1 MNQNE
6 TSRQFHVISRRKTYL
21 NLSLIKITA
30 LLLAGFATAC
40 STDGTAEIGNIGG
53 GFSFRVE
60 ADTRATLDGRS
71 IVWESGDRIA
81 FGAEADDAAET
92 TVYGQPFEYAGDN
105 VFSNATASVDASKT
119 YRFFATYPY
128 SDTSSNAVYTEL
140 YSTESR
146 RLLTAG
152 RYDAGAAKLT
162 QTGESKSHVTAVS
175 PMYWMSG
182 KGVSPKNLA
191 VRLHHTTALLDFE
204 VVNKTTAPIEL
215 TSLQFAAPNGR
226 TVCGKFRINV
236 STGEL
241 VSTGDSSDKT
251 TISIEGGRELAAGEG
266 THVYIPAVPFALSA
280 GEAVT
285 FAITTAD
292 GMSQTIEKTVAKDLV
307 FEAGRIHTA
316 TVEIAEAKLCEYDA
330 ACTAI
335 SGKGGDISLPL
346 TIGGEPCSV
355 SVMPSGWIENAA
367 TTVATVGATAIVKFT
382 ALANLGPEQRTATVL
397 VTGTQTGRI
406 QRIALTQADGTWLAN
421 ENSTYALPARFVF
434 NSTTTKHSQTLW
446 TDLGY
451 IRSYMGAG
459 DRNKVGGYISLV
471 RADRNAAKANIS
483 RTVASN
489 MFLAS
494 TIGEGDCWLFTLPGI
509 TCGAGAAFDFYTTL
523 CENAKTPKYYICE
536 YYDNG
541 EWKCD
546 ESSLCTATED
556 PNLKYS
562 LKVSGTGTSTS
573 NEYTSFDESFS
584 LSQPLSKGIV
594 YIRLRAVGPYAADGS
609 TLDVTVSS
617 GAGFPKAQFV
627 AANISS
633 LGEKKPAKKVRVLC
647 IGNSFSYYYYT
658 ACQLKQIAY
667 SEGLELDINAFFKGG
682 QTFEQQLKLAHSAYT
697 VALGGYDYA
706 FIQDQSQNPALYAQN
721 PTANAVVN
729 NSCLELVKRIKAA
742 SPQCQ
747 IILENTWAYPSG
759 TYGGFTSYEE
769 FDRLLAEGAKT
780 MAQNAGTWI
789 SPIGQAFAK
798 VRTERPDITILYT
811 DDKHPA
817 VNGAYLKSCVNCLV
831 LTGKAFGDNT
841 ANCDTDAA
849 TAAYLRKAAES
860 VVLGHESDYLI
871 ER

>member
-1 MNQNE
+1 MKPH
-6 TSRQFHVISRRKTYL
+6 F
-21 NLSLIKITA
+21 IKIAA

-40 STDGTAEIGNIGG
+40 GTDDTADTVGIDGK

-60 ADTRATLDGRS
+60 ADSRATLDGRS
-71 IVWESGDRIA
+71 IGWESGDSIA
-81 FGAEADDAAET
+81 FGAEADDSAET
-92 TVYGQPFEYAGDN
+92 TVYGQQFEYIGDSL
-105 VFSNATASVDASKT
+105 FSNATADIDASKT
-119 YRFFATYPY
+119 YRFFAIYPY
-128 SDTSSNAVYTEL
+128 SDISSNAVYTEL
-140 YSTESR
+140 YPTESR

-152 RYDAGAAKLT
+152 RYDAGATKLT
-162 QTGESKSHVTAVS
+162 QTGESASHVTAVS
-175 PMYWMSG
+175 PMYWMSE

-204 VVNKTTAPIEL
+204 VVNNTTTPIEL
-215 TSLQFAAPNGR
+215 ASLQFAAPNGR

-241 VSTGDSSDKT
+241 VSTGESYDKT
-251 TISIEGGRELAAGEG
+251 TISIDGGRSLAAGEG
-266 THVYIPAVPFALSA
+266 THVYIPAVPFAISA

-285 FAITTAD
+285 FVITTAD
-292 GMSQTIEKTVAKDLV
+292 GMSQTIEKNVAKDLV

-330 ACTAI
+330 AHTAV

-346 TIGGEPCSV
+346 TIGNEPCTV
-355 SVMPSGWIENAA
+355 SVIPSGWIEKA
-367 TTVATVGATAIVKFT
+367 TTTTVEAGATATLKFT
-382 ALANLGPEQRTATVL
+382 ALANLGPEQRTATVV

-406 QRIALTQADGTWLAN
+406 QRITLTQADGRWLAN

-434 NSTTTKHSQTLW
+434 NATTTGHSQTTW
-446 TDLGY
+446 TGLGY

-471 RADRNAAKANIS
+471 RTDDNAAKATVS
-483 RTVASN
+483 RTVVSN
-489 MFLAS
+489 MFLAT

-536 YYDNG
+536 YFDNE

-546 ESSLCTATED
+546 ESSLYTATED

-573 NEYTSFDESFS
+573 NDYTSFDKSFS
-584 LSQPLSKGIV
+584 LSQSLSKGIV

-609 TLDVTVSS
+609 RLDVTVNSS
-617 GAGFPKAQFV
+617 AGFPKAQFV
-627 AANISS
+627 GANISS
-633 LGEKKPAKKVRVLC
+633 LGEKKAEKKVRVLC

-658 ACQLKQIAY
+658 ASQLKQLAY
-667 SEGLELDINAFFKGG
+667 REGLELDINAFFKGS
-682 QTFEQQLKLAHSAYT
+682 QTFEQQLKLAHSVYT

-706 FIQDQSQNPALYAQN
+706 FIQDQSQNPAKFAQN
-721 PTANAVVN
+721 PSANAVVN
-729 NSCLELVKRIKAA
+729 NSCIELVKRIKEA

-798 VRTERPDITILYT
+798 VRTERPDITLLYT
-811 DDKHPA
+811 DNKHPA
-817 VNGAYLKSCVNCLV
+817 VGGAYLKSCVNCLV
-831 LTGKAFGDNT
+831 LTGKPFGDDA
-841 ANCDTDAA
+841 ANCDIDAA

-871 ER
+871 QR